1 MCVIKG
7 EQTNVITVLHLRFLP
22 GAALELPGAQY
33 HFCFLT
39 AAVVTWSRDRC
50 HSKCSLLV
58 LLWSSLSAASAQ
70 YLNGCCRGQGSTRG
84 SSYSSS
90 QESFL
95 HELSLA
101 HPVLNPAASCLLLG
115 IPGVPAQL
123 CVPEP
128 LCSAQ
133 REVLSARWTCCGCRD
148 LDSDAA
154 LEACA
159 CQNCPVWIQLFLI
172 FCVLCSF
179 VVHFCHFYCS
189 FLIFILI
196 LMVLIPVP
204 ALTFKNLSLQDK
216 Q

>member
-70 YLNGCCRGQGSTRG
+70 YLNDCCRGQGSTWG

-159 CQNCPVWIQLFLI
+159 CQNCPVGFN
-172 FCVLCSF
+172 CSSFF
-179 VVHFCHFYCS
+179 VSYVPLWCIS
-189 FLIFILI
+189 AIFIVVFLFSYWFWWFWFGACI
-196 LMVLIPVP
+196 N
-204 ALTFKNLSLQDK
+204 F
-216 Q
+216 